1 MTVHVC
7 GSEGESIGQYEEQE
21 FRNNLFAGRFPR
33 ESYYWHEGMADWAP
47 IASYK
52 ALAKT
57 QKISFAPPMA
67 RTVKM
72 NIETAPAA
80 PPKPES
86 SVKRL
91 WRRLT
96 GGL

>member
-1 MTVHVC
+1 MIVHVC

-21 FRNNLFAGRFPR
+21 FRDNLFAGRLPQD
-33 ESYYWHEGMADWAP
+33 SYYWHEGMADWAP

-67 RTVKM
+67 RTTKIIVK
-72 NIETAPAA
+72 EE
-80 PPKPES
+80 PPSPKNPES
-86 SVKRL
+86 LFQRL

-96 GGL
+96 KPL